1 MPDIFI
7 SYRRQDAGASARLLR
22 DRLRGE
28 FGENRVFFDVTN
40 IAPGEDFARLIDTKV
55 AACEVFLPI
64 IGKTWITC
72 ADETGARR
80 IDAPKD
86 YVRHEIASALTQNV
100 RTIPV
105 LVDGGRMPR
114 EAELPAEIA
123 GLARL
128 NAHEVRDTRYDDDV
142 GLLIEQLKPRRSRS
156 LWVRLREIEHR
167 RASAWGA
174 IGVAFLMFLLAWLSL
189 FDALTLDTK
198 IASYTMW
205 LGERFA
211 PVALSPDIA
220 IAAIDEETERA
231 LDKRFDK
238 SWRREHA
245 RLLRNLAHAKAAVVA
260 FDLEFKDASEFD
272 SELIAAIGEARSA
285 GTAVVVG
292 QARPNPEMTGIE
304 RAASGIGLICIG
316 KRLSYAALAP
326 LAIKHGDATVGSFAL
341 HSAHH
346 HLKIRD
352 LNVGARQM
360 VFEGPDQ
367 RLHYLNF
374 AIVETIE
381 APQSGCAAL
390 QPGDQVAQLMIKLS
404 SVEELRQR
412 RHRYEDLVGAEPLD
426 NFNGKTV
433 LVGLQKRGEDEQR
446 VRGNETRFGIELHA
460 DAVNNLVNGIVVSP
474 LGDLA
479 QFAIMAG
486 MSAAGAWLRISSGPK
501 MAKWRGLLLGSA
513 ATGYFAI
520 TLYAYQAFHVLMNPV
535 YDVGAFVLA
544 YWVTG
549 QIKQKWST

>member
-1 MPDIFI
+1 
-7 SYRRQDAGASARLLR
+7 
-22 DRLRGE
+22 
-28 FGENRVFFDVTN
+28 
-40 IAPGEDFARLIDTKV
+40 
-55 AACEVFLPI
+55 
-64 IGKTWITC
+64 
-72 ADETGARR
+72 
-80 IDAPKD
+80 
-86 YVRHEIASALTQNV
+86 VRHEIASALKQNV

-156 LWVRLREIEHR
+156 LWVRLREIELR

-174 IGVAFLMFLLAWLSL
+174 IGVAFLMFLFAWLSL

-211 PVALSPDIA
+211 PVALSPEIA
-220 IAAIDEETERA
+220 IVGIDEKTEHA
-231 LDKRFDK
+231 LGKRFDK

-245 RLLRNLAHAKAAVVA
+245 RLLSNLAYAKAAVVA

-272 SELIAAIGEARSA
+272 SEMIAAMLKARSD

-304 RAASGIGLICIG
+304 RAASRIGLMCIG

-326 LAIKHGDATVGSFAL
+326 LAIKRGDATVGSLAL

-346 HLKIRD
+346 PLKIRD

-367 RLHYLNF
+367 RLHYLNV
-374 AIVETIE
+374 AIVETIK

-460 DAVNNLVNGIVVSP
+460 DAVNNLVNGIVVSA

-501 MAKWRGLLLGSA
+501 MAKWRGMLLGSA
-513 ATGYFAI
+513 AAGYFAI

>member
-7 SYRRQDAGASARLLR
+7 SYRRQDAAASARLLR

-28 FGENRVFFDVTN
+28 FGEEHIFFDVTN
-40 IAPGEDFARLIDTKV
+40 IAPGEDFTRLIDTKV
-55 AACEVFLPI
+55 AACDVFLPI
-64 IGKTWITC
+64 IGETWITC

-80 IDAPKD
+80 LDAPKA
-86 YVRHEIASALTQNV
+86 YVRHEIASALKQNV

-114 EAELPAEIA
+114 EPELPAEIA

-156 LWVRLREIEHR
+156 LWVRLREIELR

-211 PVALSPDIA
+211 PVALSPDIV

-245 RLLRNLAHAKAAVVA
+245 RLLRNLAHANAAVVA

-272 SELIAAIGEARSA
+272 SELIAAMGEARST

-292 QARPNPEMTGIE
+292 QARPNPEITRIE

-326 LAIKHGDATVGSFAL
+326 LAIKRGDATVGSLAL
-341 HSAHH
+341 HAAHH
-346 HLKIRD
+346 QLKIRD

-390 QPGDQVAQLMIKLS
+390 QP
-404 SVEELRQR
+404 
-412 RHRYEDLVGAEPLD
+412 
-426 NFNGKTV
+426 
-433 LVGLQKRGEDEQR
+433 
-446 VRGNETRFGIELHA
+446 
-460 DAVNNLVNGIVVSP
+460 
-474 LGDLA
+474 
-479 QFAIMAG
+479 
-486 MSAAGAWLRISSGPK
+486 
-501 MAKWRGLLLGSA
+501 
-513 ATGYFAI
+513 
-520 TLYAYQAFHVLMNPV
+520 
-535 YDVGAFVLA
+535 
-544 YWVTG
+544 
-549 QIKQKWST
+549 